1 MEIRSVTLFC
11 DAPRVAGF
19 ADRENDAR
27 MRLICAGDSATR
39 SNGYG

>member
-19 ADRENDAR
+19 ADRENDKEQ
-27 MRLICAGDSATR
+27 RLWLRTGDD
-39 SNGYG
+39 